1 MKLLELKNILK
12 TLSEISFQFENGLHI
27 PQHFHITEI
36 GLITKDFIDCGG
48 VIRNEKLISFQLW
61 HANDFNHRLKAK
73 NILEIISMAENSI
86 IFEDLEIEVEYQNST
101 IGKYGLSFN
110 GENFILKSKT
120 TNCLAEDNCGIQNSK
135 PKVSLSKLQDENC
148 SLGSGCC

>member
-27 PQHFHITEI
+27 PQHFHITEV

-148 SLGSGCC
+148 SPGSGCC

>member
-1 MKLLELKNILK
+1 MKLSDFKVHISKLEKIN
-12 TLSEISFQFENGLHI
+12 FQLENGSI
-27 PQHFHITEI
+27 VPSHFHITEI
-36 GLITKDFIDCGG
+36 GFSNKNFIDCGG

-73 NILEIISMAENSI
+73 NILEIISIAENSI
-86 IFEDLEIEVEYQNST
+86 ISEDLEIEVEYQNST

-120 TNCLAEDNCGIQNSK
+120 TNCLAEDNCGIQNYK

-148 SLGSGCC
+148 SPGSGCC

>member
-73 NILEIISMAENSI
+73 NILEIISIAENSI
-86 IFEDLEIEVEYQNST
+86 ISEDLEIEVEYQNST

-120 TNCLAEDNCGIQNSK
+120 TNCLAEDNCGIPNSK

-148 SLGSGCC
+148 SPGSGCC

>member
-36 GLITKDFIDCGG
+36 GFSNKNFIDCGG
-48 VIRNEKLISFQLW
+48 VIRNEKVISFQLW

-148 SLGSGCC
+148 SPGSGCC

>member
-148 SLGSGCC
+148 SPGSGCC

>member
-48 VIRNEKLISFQLW
+48 VIRNEKVISFQLW

-120 TNCLAEDNCGIQNSK
+120 TNCLAEDNCGIPNSK

-148 SLGSGCC
+148 SPGSGCC

>member
-36 GLITKDFIDCGG
+36 GFSNKNFIDCGG

-73 NILEIISMAENSI
+73 NILEIISIAENSI
-86 IFEDLEIEVEYQNST
+86 ISEDLEIEVEYQNST

-120 TNCLAEDNCGIQNSK
+120 TNCLAEDNCGIPNSK

-148 SLGSGCC
+148 SPGSGCC

>member
-27 PQHFHITEI
+27 PQHFHITEV
-36 GLITKDFIDCGG
+36 GVITKDFIDCGG
-48 VIRNEKLISFQLW
+48 VIRNEKLIIFQLW

-73 NILEIISMAENSI
+73 NILEIISIAENAI
-86 IFEDLEIEVEYQNST
+86 ISEDLEIEVEYQNST

-110 GENFILKSKT
+110 SENFILNSKT
-120 TNCLAEDNCGIQNSK
+120 TNCLAEDNCGIPNSK
-135 PKVSLSKLQDENC
+135 TKVSLSKLQDENC
-148 SLGSGCC
+148 SPGSGCC

>member
-48 VIRNEKLISFQLW
+48 VIRNEKVISFQLW

-148 SLGSGCC
+148 SPGSGCC

>member
-27 PQHFHITEI
+27 PQHFHITEV

-73 NILEIISMAENSI
+73 NILEIISIAENSI
-86 IFEDLEIEVEYQNST
+86 ISEDLEIEVEYQNST

-148 SLGSGCC
+148 SPGSGCC

>member
-27 PQHFHITEI
+27 TQHFHITEI
-36 GLITKDFIDCGG
+36 GFSNKNFIDCGG

-61 HANDFNHRLKAK
+61 HANDFNHRLKPK
-73 NILEIISMAENSI
+73 NILEIISIAENSI
-86 IFEDLEIEVEYQNST
+86 ISEDLEIEVEYQNST
-101 IGKYGLSFN
+101 IGKYALSFN

-148 SLGSGCC
+148 SPGSGCC

>member
-73 NILEIISMAENSI
+73 NILEIISIAENSI
-86 IFEDLEIEVEYQNST
+86 ISEDLEIEVEYQNST

-148 SLGSGCC
+148 SPGSGCC

>member
-27 PQHFHITEI
+27 PQHFHITEV

-120 TNCLAEDNCGIQNSK
+120 TNCLAEDNCGIPNSK

-148 SLGSGCC
+148 SPGSGCC

>member
-27 PQHFHITEI
+27 PPHFHITEV

-120 TNCLAEDNCGIQNSK
+120 TNCLAEDNCGIPNSK

-148 SLGSGCC
+148 SPGSGCC

>member
-27 PQHFHITEI
+27 PQHFHITEV

-61 HANDFNHRLKAK
+61 HANDFNHRLKPK
-73 NILEIISMAENSI
+73 NILEIISIAENSI
-86 IFEDLEIEVEYQNST
+86 ISEDLEIEVEYQNST
-101 IGKYGLSFN
+101 IGKYALSFN

-120 TNCLAEDNCGIQNSK
+120 TNCLAEDNCGIPNSK

-148 SLGSGCC
+148 SPGSGCC

>member
-27 PQHFHITEI
+27 PQHFHITEV

-86 IFEDLEIEVEYQNST
+86 IFEDPEIEVEYQNST

-120 TNCLAEDNCGIQNSK
+120 TNCLAEDNCGIPNSK

-148 SLGSGCC
+148 SPGSGCC

>member
-73 NILEIISMAENSI
+73 NILEIISIAENSI
-86 IFEDLEIEVEYQNST
+86 ISEDLEIEVEYQDST

-148 SLGSGCC
+148 SPGSGCC

>member
-27 PQHFHITEI
+27 PQHFHITEV

-120 TNCLAEDNCGIQNSK
+120 TNCLAIVND
-135 PKVSLSKLQDENC
+135 LSSNATIT
-148 SLGSGCC
+148 

>member
-73 NILEIISMAENSI
+73 NILEIISIAENSM

-148 SLGSGCC
+148 SPGSGCC

>member
-27 PQHFHITEI
+27 PQHFHITEV

-73 NILEIISMAENSI
+73 NILEIISIAENSM

-120 TNCLAEDNCGIQNSK
+120 TNCLAEDNCGIPNSK

-148 SLGSGCC
+148 SPGSGCC

>member
-61 HANDFNHRLKAK
+61 HANDFNHRLKPK
-73 NILEIISMAENSI
+73 NILEIISIAENSI
-86 IFEDLEIEVEYQNST
+86 ISEDLEIEVEYQNST

-148 SLGSGCC
+148 SPGSGCC

>member
-27 PQHFHITEI
+27 PQHFHITEV

-48 VIRNEKLISFQLW
+48 VIRNEKVISFQLW

-73 NILEIISMAENSI
+73 NILEIISIAENSI
-86 IFEDLEIEVEYQNST
+86 ISEDLEIEVEYQDST

-120 TNCLAEDNCGIQNSK
+120 TNCLAEDNCGIPNSK

-148 SLGSGCC
+148 SPGSGCC

>member
-27 PQHFHITEI
+27 PQHFHITEV

-86 IFEDLEIEVEYQNST
+86 IFEDPEIEVEYQNST

-148 SLGSGCC
+148 SPGSGCC

>member
-73 NILEIISMAENSI
+73 NILEIISIAENSI
-86 IFEDLEIEVEYQNST
+86 ISEDLEIEVEYQDST

-120 TNCLAEDNCGIQNSK
+120 TNCLAEDNCGIPNSK

-148 SLGSGCC
+148 SPGSGCC